1 MHFEI
6 LAGKRKMR
14 ISKAKSAKI
23 IINMHLLFAFYR
35 ELKFAFMCGIID
47 DGMENCRQ
55 TKIFNLIG

>member
-1 MHFEI
+1 
-6 LAGKRKMR
+6 MR